1 MTDHAT
7 MLAALDVCEH
17 MQRQPGQDAE
27 FWRRL
32 AGSIRKGLTMLQ

>member
-7 MLAALDVCEH
+7 IIATLELCER
-17 MQRQPGQDAE
+17 MQRHAGQDAE

-32 AGSIRKGLTMLQ
+32 AGSIRKALTMI